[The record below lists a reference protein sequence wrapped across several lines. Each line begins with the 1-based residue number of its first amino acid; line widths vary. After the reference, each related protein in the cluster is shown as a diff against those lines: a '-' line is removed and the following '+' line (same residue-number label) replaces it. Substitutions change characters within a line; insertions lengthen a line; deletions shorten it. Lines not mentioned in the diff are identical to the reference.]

1 MLRNRQSEIHIRLY
15 PYEKEQVLR
24 NARRCSLSL
33 SEYARKL
40 LLLGYEPK
48 ALSPIEVGRLM
59 GVIYS
64 VHDELTAIGKS
75 ELAADLRNA
84 AIALQKACASEDG

>member
-40 LLLGYEPK
+40 LLGYEPR

-64 VHDELTAIGKS
+64 VHGELNAIGKS

-84 AIALQKACASEDG
+84 AIALQKVCASEDG

>member
-1 MLRNRQSEIHIRLY
+1 MLRKRQTEIHIRLY

-24 NARRCSLSL
+24 SARRSGLSL
-33 SEYARKL
+33 SEYVRK
-40 LLLGYEPK
+40 LLLGYEPR

-75 ELAADLRNA
+75 ELAAELRNA
-84 AIALQKACASEDG
+84 AIALQRSCASEGDG